1 MKNLSYHQTDSFTMK
16 RLFKVRQKK
25 KESFVKITGGRP
37 KKKKKKKKV
46 AFSYCLFFCIFFSPV
61 AMDSGFHMQHSVRAM
76 AEGTEEGWMS
86 TAPSW
91 PQRCRRE
98 DRVPVQWVE
107 KRL

>member
-37 KKKKKKKKV
+37 KKKKKKKV

-61 AMDSGFHMQHSVRAM
+61 AMDCGFHMQHSVRAM

>member
-1 MKNLSYHQTDSFTMK
+1 MK

-37 KKKKKKKKV
+37 KKKKKRKKKV

-61 AMDSGFHMQHSVRAM
+61 AMDCGFHIQHSVRAM

-86 TAPSW
+86 TAPHW
-91 PQRCRRE
+91 PQWCRRE